1 VRFQYAVLFTE
12 DSDDLALLSIE
23 PCEHRGEQHLQWN
36 HPPTLQPMESHDRV
50 FRQYAVAAPEKVEA
64 ELQYLATA
72 LVRCEKAAE
81 AR

>member
-1 VRFQYAVLFTE
+1 
-12 DSDDLALLSIE
+12 
-23 PCEHRGEQHLQWN
+23 
-36 HPPTLQPMESHDRV
+36 MESHDRV